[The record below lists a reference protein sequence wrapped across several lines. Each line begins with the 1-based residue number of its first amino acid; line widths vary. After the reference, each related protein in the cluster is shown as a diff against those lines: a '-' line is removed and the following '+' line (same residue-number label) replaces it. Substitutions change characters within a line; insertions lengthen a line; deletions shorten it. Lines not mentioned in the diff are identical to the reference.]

1 MTGRTEVM
9 VPERR
14 GVVGDKRG
22 GGRELHGVEWLGA
35 IAPDNHSPD

>member
-1 MTGRTEVM
+1 M

-35 IAPDNHSPD
+35 IAPDDHSPD